1 VRAVEIS
8 LHRARLPLVHGFETS
23 SHRKAELEHVLVRFT
38 DESGTVGWGEIASPS
53 APYFCSENVE
63 TAWSIA
69 SDYLAP
75 AILGASWEE
84 PAELSALLRR
94 IRGNYFAIA
103 GFDMAGWVLWS
114 SCRGISLAHALGGTR
129 TRVEAGVSL
138 GIEPD
143 IDSLLEQVGQHVA
156 AGYPRVKLKISPGW
170 ELEPVRAVTEA
181 FPRTRVQVDANGV
194 YGPGDLD
201 RLVAFDGMGL
211 DMIEQPFGVRDFLTH
226 AEFQRRVETPV
237 CLDESI
243 ESLDDLR
250 TMLALGAGR
259 IVNIKVSRVG
269 GLSGARAVHDVAHES
284 GVPVWCG
291 GMHEF
296 GVGRLANVALSSLP
310 GFTLPSDVSASS
322 KYYARDVVAPPV
334 TAERGFVA
342 VPATAGLGAE
352 VDEEFLAEVEV
363 DRRLFRL

>member
-1 VRAVEIS
+1 MRVVEIS

-23 SHRKAELEHVLVRFT
+23 SHRKGELEHVIVRFV

-53 APYFCSENVE
+53 HPYFSAENVG
-63 TAWSIA
+63 TTWSIA
-69 SDYLAP
+69 SDYLVP
-75 AILGASWEE
+75 AILGASWETPE
-84 PAELSALLRR
+84 EVGALLRR

-114 SCRGISLAHALGGTR
+114 TCKGISLAHALGGTQ

-143 IDSLLEQVGQHVA
+143 INSLLEQVALHVE
-156 AGYPRVKLKISPGW
+156 AGYSRVKLKIAPTW

-181 FPRTRVQVDANGV
+181 FPRTRVHVDANAV
-194 YGPGDLD
+194 YGPSDLERLMAFD
-201 RLVAFDGMGL
+201 RLGL
-211 DMIEQPFGVRDFLTH
+211 AMIEQPFGVRDFLTH
-226 AEFQRRVETPV
+226 AELQRRIETPV
-237 CLDESI
+237 CLDETI
-243 ESLDDLR
+243 ASLDDLH

-259 IVNIKVSRVG
+259 IVNVKVSRVG
-269 GLSGARAVHDVAHES
+269 GLSVARSVHDVARDN

-310 GFTLPSDVSASS
+310 GFTMPSDVSASS
-322 KYYARDVVAPPV
+322 KYYARDVIAPPV

-342 VPATAGLGAE
+342 VPGAAGLGAE
-352 VDEEFLAEVEV
+352 VDEEFLAEIEV
-363 DRRLFRL
+363 DRRVFRL

>member
-38 DESGTVGWGEIASPS
+38 DEGGTVGWGEIASPS
-53 APYFCSENVE
+53 APYFCAENVE

-69 SDYLAP
+69 SDYLVP
-75 AILGASWEE
+75 AILGACWEE
-84 PAELSALLRR
+84 PAEVPALLRR

-103 GFDMAGWVLWS
+103 GFDMAGWAMWS
-114 SCRGISLAHALGGTR
+114 ACRGISLAHALGGTR

-138 GIEPD
+138 GIERD
-143 IDSLLEQVGQHVA
+143 IDSLLEQVARHVA
-156 AGYPRVKLKISPGW
+156 AGYPRVKLKIAPGW
-170 ELEPVRAVTEA
+170 ELEPVRAVVAA
-181 FPRTRVQVDANGV
+181 FPRTRVHVDANGV
-194 YGPGDLD
+194 YGPDDID
-201 RLVAFDGMGL
+201 RLTAFDSLGL

-226 AEFQRRVETPV
+226 ARFQERVETPV

-250 TMLALGAGR
+250 TMLALRAGR
-259 IVNIKVSRVG
+259 IVNVKVSRVG
-269 GLSGARAVHDVAHES
+269 GLSAARGLHDVARES

-322 KYYARDVVAPPV
+322 KYYARDVISPPV
-334 TAERGFVA
+334 IAERGFVA
-342 VPATAGLGAE
+342 VPAAAGLGAE
-352 VDEEFLAEVEV
+352 VDEEFLAEIEV
-363 DRRLFRL
+363 DRRVFRR